1 MYNPF
6 SNNVKT
12 VSKHNPVSV
21 WLCVCVSVR
30 LCICGSVCLRVCVS
44 VCLCVC
50 VSVCMC
56 VCVAVCVRLCVWR
69 VRVKV
74 RALLGNV
81 MWLLRRR
88 APCKITAGV
97 YKSGCDFI
105 VRNWPQKLK
114 IPSWRIV
121 SAGSLY
127 HARIFGGPVVRKLEL
142 LSSPSR
148 SAKGRSRRVQTM
160 CRFQGQE
167 LHPKSNDT
175 LVVHSQR
182 G

>member
-1 MYNPF
+1 MA
-6 SNNVKT
+6 VRLC
-12 VSKHNPVSV
+12 VRASV
-21 WLCVCVSVR
+21 YRWVCVFVCLCVCVSVR
-30 LCICGSVCLRVCVS
+30 LRVSVYVRLCGCVS
-44 VCLCVC
+44 
-50 VSVCMC
+50 
-56 VCVAVCVRLCVWR
+56 VRLCVWR
-69 VRVKV
+69 IRVKV

-105 VRNWPQKLK
+105 VRKWPQKLK

-127 HARIFGGPVVRKLEL
+127 HARIFGCSVVRKLEL